1 MLKCLSQTTS
11 LNVPECRCSVAQVLR
26 WLSVLRADFGNSL
39 MMALFLLNKSCSSQE
54 LECDVGED
62 A

>member
-1 MLKCLSQTTS
+1 MPKCLSETT
-11 LNVPECRCSVAQVLR
+11 LNVPEWSCGVAQVLR

-39 MMALFLLNKSCSSQE
+39 MMALFLLYKSCSSEE
-54 LECDVGED
+54 LESDVGED